1 MTRKK
6 NKVPKEII
14 KKLDINQIVD
24 IKKDFKIS
32 PRIESHQIRLP
43 IPKQLVRDLDLEEKW
58 RKKKKIKLLF
68 NADKKELRFK
78 I

>member
-14 KKLDINQIVD
+14 KNQIVD